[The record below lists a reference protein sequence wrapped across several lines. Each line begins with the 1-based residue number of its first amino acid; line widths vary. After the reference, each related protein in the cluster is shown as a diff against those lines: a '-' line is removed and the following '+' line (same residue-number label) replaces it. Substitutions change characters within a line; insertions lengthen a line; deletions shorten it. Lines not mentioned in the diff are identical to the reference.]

1 MLGDKWVRWW
11 LFVDCKRGVGKA
23 GSGFLTWLG
32 FKKGDYVDEQ
42 EFLMEHAFRHSEEAE
57 EGEEV
62 GVGEEKEESPAPLPE
77 PAPPQTPKRG
87 RDLSYMYSDLVRTLA
102 TALTFGLVSPLISF
116 VSAVGLLVRFTSVA
130 FLVKIFTDRADNGE
144 VERRT
149 TDAQGLPFR
158 CTALIVATSMG
169 FFAGAAALG
178 GVSSDTNEEVRQ
190 IAIAAVVCGSVI
202 AIQMISIRR
211 QWGAKTCLRTCFG
224 GITKVVINIV
234 SIGRACFEVM
244 MKACT
249 RRCARCKRK
258 TKREEE
264 EGGEWEEPLLP
275 KA

>member
-1 MLGDKWVRWW
+1 
-11 LFVDCKRGVGKA
+11 
-23 GSGFLTWLG
+23 
-32 FKKGDYVDEQ
+32 
-42 EFLMEHAFRHSEEAE
+42 
-57 EGEEV
+57 
-62 GVGEEKEESPAPLPE
+62 
-77 PAPPQTPKRG
+77 
-87 RDLSYMYSDLVRTLA
+87 MYSDLVRTLA

-158 CTALIVATSMG
+158 CTVLIVATSMG